1 MRLTA
6 LVQVLFY
13 QFLLMVATLSMW
25 GCEKESQAKICV
37 KGKVI
42 GQGCLTGSYA
52 IMLEG
57 KNADYGISESIAYD
71 NVVETLNL
79 PDEYKINGSVIYF
92 TFTKPVE
99 ELGKYLTYCTSAPQ
113 IVLHDIS
120 ATECPVSLHA
130 HQVSKV
136 SK

>member
-1 MRLTA
+1 MRSTA
-6 LVQVLFY
+6 LIQVLVY
-13 QFLLMVATLSMW
+13 HFLLMVAAISMT
-25 GCEKESQAKICV
+25 GCEKEPQANICV

-57 KNADYGISESIAYD
+57 KNADYGIAESIAYD

-113 IVLHDIS
+113 IVLHNIS
-120 ATECPVSLHA
+120 DTECPVSLHA
-130 HQVSKV
+130 QQVSEV
-136 SK
+136 SE